1 MKEIQFNLCHTRN
14 QKIKKKI
21 KNKKKKDKTYM
32 GMINFNCVKVTQT
45 GRKSTLIGS
54 VKFTHIFFKLC
65 ETTRKFF
72 TKFVQE
78 LGNFFI

>member
-14 QKIKKKI
+14 
-21 KNKKKKDKTYM
+21 KKKKDKTCM

-54 VKFTHIFFKLC
+54 VKSTHIF
-65 ETTRKFF
+65 
-72 TKFVQE
+72 
-78 LGNFFI
+78 